1 MDLLIMGLNDAT
13 EYIPIKPTYA
23 PRIFSSFSPDMA
35 EDFPLINSKNYMAIR
50 DYVFDDNDSSYEAGP
65 VWINGDIAKKIIQE
79 YQKYQEKT
87 ECLLVHCTQGKNRS
101 PTVAMVFNDV
111 FNLGYSSQELKEKY
125 NAFNRHTYK
134 TLMDSA

>member
-79 YQKYQEKT
+79 YQKYVCDAEQIMHNQFL
-87 ECLLVHCTQGKNRS
+87 CLFFHFFYIIHLIFHV
-101 PTVAMVFNDV
+101 
-111 FNLGYSSQELKEKY
+111 Y
-125 NAFNRHTYK
+125 
-134 TLMDSA
+134 LMDDYDE